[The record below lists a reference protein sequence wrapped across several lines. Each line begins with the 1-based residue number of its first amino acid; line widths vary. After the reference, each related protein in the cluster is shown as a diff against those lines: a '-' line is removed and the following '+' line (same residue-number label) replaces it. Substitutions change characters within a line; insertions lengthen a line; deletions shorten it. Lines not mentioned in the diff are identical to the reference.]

1 MKVSRINE
9 HLQAYQISVHNLVK
23 QRELENRHNIEN
35 KKLDRIQETRVQRAQ
50 RLNLD
55 KGRNIDLDC

>member
-1 MKVSRINE
+1 MRVSRINE
-9 HLQAYQISVHNLVK
+9 HLQAYQLAMYAAVK
-23 QRELENRHNIEN
+23 QREAEYMPREEK
-35 KKLDRIQETRVQRAQ
+35 KKLDRIQETRIQRAR

>member
-9 HLQAYQISVHNLVK
+9 HLQAYQIAMHNAAMLR
-23 QRELENRHNIEN
+23 QAEYRHREE
-35 KKLDRIQETRVQRAQ
+35 KKHLDRIQETRVQRAK